1 MAVLSFPSTLDSS
14 ALAPVARV
22 IEAGGVVH
30 KRSETGGRVEGGSGV
45 AEKGECPTG
54 RVLKASSVVQKRR
67 HVDSRVLGSVTRT
80 LVSDIEKQRPS
91 ADSGVEA
98 AVRVAKER
106 IPANCGVSH
115 TCGQVLKG
123 ISSFRRVEA
132 GVTAIRRR
140 INPGNFRSGQKQMRG
155 EYEHIEKQYGWLL
168 SWGNGF
174 MNVPFVLPVVD
185 PATARSEKEK
195 KTSGENSLLAYS

>member
-1 MAVLSFPSTLDSS
+1 LKPVVLSISARKPVAVLKGAVVLLKRANAPLAVFLKPVVLFKS
-14 ALAPVARV
+14 AAV
-22 IEAGGVVH
+22 
-30 KRSETGGRVEGGSGV
+30 
-45 AEKGECPTG
+45 PT
-54 RVLKASSVVQKRR
+54 A
-67 HVDSRVLGSVTRT
+67 RVLGSVTRT

-115 TCGQVLKG
+115 TCGEVLKG

-195 KTSGENSLLAYS
+195 KTSGANSLLAYS